1 MKSFTLV
8 GQDEKTK
15 ARAGILHT
23 VHGDIPT
30 PVFMPVGTQGTVKAM
45 APDRLQAIG
54 VKMLLG
60 NSYHLHLRPGED
72 LIREMGG
79 LHRFMAWDGSI
90 LTDSGGFQIFSLSDL
105 VKIDDQ
111 GALFRSHLDGSLHHF
126 TPEISMQIQQDIG
139 ADVVM
144 ILDQCVG
151 YPASDYQVKVS
162 TDRTLIWARKCRE
175 AFQSESQMLFG
186 IVQGGTIPELRKYSA
201 IETVKIGFD
210 GYAIGGL
217 SVGEPKPIMYSMID
231 TVEPYLPIS
240 QARYL
245 MGVGSPESIIASV
258 IRGIDM
264 FDCVLPTRN
273 ARNSA
278 LLTWSGKMNID
289 RLEYSRDSNPI
300 DLECQCYTC
309 QNFSRSYLR
318 HLFKAGEILA
328 AELAT
333 IHNLFFMVE
342 LMNRIRKVI
351 LNGSFR
357 DLSSDLLARFQG
369 QIVNS

>member
-1 MKSFTLV
+1 MKSFTLIH
-8 GQDEKTK
+8 QDEQSK
-15 ARAGILHT
+15 ARVGILHT
-23 VHGDIPT
+23 SHGDIPT

-45 APDRLQAIG
+45 APDRLKAVG
-54 VKMLLG
+54 VKMVLG

-79 LHRFMAWDGSI
+79 LHRFMSWDGSI

-111 GALFRSHLDGSLHHF
+111 GALFRSHLDGSLHCF
-126 TPEISMQIQQDIG
+126 TPETSMQIQQDIG

-144 ILDQCVG
+144 VLDQCVG
-151 YPASDYQVKVS
+151 YPASDYHVKMG
-162 TDRTLIWARKCRE
+162 TDRTLVWAQKCRE
-175 AFQSESQMLFG
+175 AFQSDSQMLFG
-186 IVQGGTIPELRKYSA
+186 IVQGGTLPELRKYSA
-201 IETVKIGFD
+201 EETVRIGFD

-217 SVGEPKPIMYSMID
+217 SVGEPKPIMYAMID
-231 TVEPYLPIS
+231 EVEPYLPKS
-240 QARYL
+240 HARYL
-245 MGVGSPESIIASV
+245 MGVGTPDSIIEGV
-258 IRGIDM
+258 RRGIDM

-278 LLTWSGKMNID
+278 LLTWSGRMNID

-300 DLECQCYTC
+300 DPQCQCYTC

-342 LMNRIRKVI
+342 LMNRIRKAI
-351 LNGSFR
+351 LNGSFQ
-357 DLSSDLLARFQG
+357 DLSSDLFACFQG
-369 QIVNS
+369 QIVNT